1 MTKIP
6 RIRLFNSVVKDKTPN
21 PETSKIGEIY
31 INANAERP
39 FLSTKTSDGEMVKV
53 IAEDEINAKIQAE
66 ATARQEADKA
76 ISDSIKN
83 IDTSNK
89 ADVSALT
96 QEVSDRKQE
105 DARIEGKITDET
117 TARENAVN
125 DLTTSIND
133 LKENGGKVQ
142 DVKVNGVSVVAN
154 KVANIDLTSKADATA
169 LTEVSTAVESKADNS
184 ALTKEIED
192 RKSEITRVEG
202 LIQSGG
208 SSTDELTKDE
218 KAIAAAFQ
226 EIKINYDA
234 QQLTINNLKKKVQEA
249 SKQQGGGN
257 VDDVK
262 VDGVSVVANKIA
274 NIELSNK
281 ADTTALTQV
290 SKAVE
295 TKADTTALTEVSTA
309 LTQEVTDR
317 KSEVTRVEGKISDE
331 AAARQEADNAI
342 KASIASIDLS
352 TKADVSALTQEV
364 TDRKSEITRVEG
376 LIPTI
381 KVDDVKV
388 DGVSVVANKIAN
400 IELTSKYSTVD
411 NYLEVKQETMNL
423 QSGIDQINST
433 ITNDL
438 ARKYEIEDLRNDK
451 ADKTDLDSKADAT
464 ALTQVSTALTQ
475 EISDRKS
482 EITRV
487 EGLIQSGGG
496 SSSGGISEEQLTD
509 DEETIAAAF
518 QEQKINIDALRLS
531 IETLKKRISSLEKAL
546 KANP

>member
-66 ATARQEADKA
+66 ATARQEADNA
-76 ISDSIKN
+76 IKDSIKN
-83 IDTSNK
+83 IDLSNK

-96 QEVSDRKQE
+96 QEISDRKQE

-184 ALTKEIED
+184 ALSKEIED
-192 RKSEITRVEG
+192 RKQEIARVEG
-202 LIQSGG
+202 KIPSETLSA
-208 SSTDELTKDE
+208 DELTKDE

-262 VDGVSVVANKIA
+262 VDGVSVVANKVA
-274 NIELSNK
+274 NI
-281 ADTTALTQV
+281 D
-290 SKAVE
+290 
-295 TKADTTALTEVSTA
+295 
-309 LTQEVTDR
+309 
-317 KSEVTRVEGKISDE
+317 
-331 AAARQEADNAI
+331 
-342 KASIASIDLS
+342 
-352 TKADVSALTQEV
+352 
-364 TDRKSEITRVEG
+364 
-376 LIPTI
+376 
-381 KVDDVKV
+381 
-388 DGVSVVANKIAN
+388 
-400 IELTSKYSTVD
+400 LTSKYSTVD
-411 NYLEVKQETMNL
+411 QYLEVKQENMNL
-423 QSGIDQINST
+423 RSDVDQINST

-438 ARKYEIEDLRNDK
+438 ARKDEITELRDKK

-509 DEETIAAAF
+509 DEQTIAAAF

-546 KANP
+546 KAKP

>member
-6 RIRLFNSVVKDKTPN
+6 RIRLFNSVVKDKMPN

-39 FLSTKTSDGEMVKV
+39 FLSTKTSDGGMVKV
-53 IAEDEINAKIQAE
+53 IAEDEINTKIQAE
-66 ATARQEADKA
+66 ATARQDADNA
-76 ISDSIKN
+76 IKDSIKN
-83 IDTSNK
+83 IDLSNK
-89 ADVSALT
+89 ADTTALT
-96 QEVSDRKQE
+96 QEISDRKQE

-184 ALTKEIED
+184 ALSKEIED
-192 RKSEITRVEG
+192 RKQEIARVEG
-202 LIQSGG
+202 LIPTDTLSA
-208 SSTDELTKDE
+208 DELTKDE

-249 SKQQGGGN
+249 SKNQGGGK

-262 VDGVSVVANKIA
+262 VDGVSVVASKVA
-274 NIELSNK
+274 NIDLSNK
-281 ADTTALTQV
+281 ADATALTQV
-290 SKAVE
+290 SAAIE
-295 TKADTTALTEVSTA
+295 SKADTTALTEVSTA
-309 LTQEVTDR
+309 LTKEVTDR
-317 KSEVTRVEGKISDE
+317 KSEV
-331 AAARQEADNAI
+331 
-342 KASIASIDLS
+342 
-352 TKADVSALTQEV
+352 
-364 TDRKSEITRVEG
+364 TRVEG

-388 DGVSVVANKIAN
+388 DGVSVVASKVAN
-400 IELTSKYSTVD
+400 I
-411 NYLEVKQETMNL
+411 
-423 QSGIDQINST
+423 
-433 ITNDL
+433 DL
-438 ARKYEIEDLRNDK
+438 SN
-451 ADKTDLDSKADAT
+451 KADAT
-464 ALTQVSTALTQ
+464 ALTQVSAAIESKADTTALTQ
-475 EISDRKS
+475 VSEAIESKADSSALTQVSTALTKEISDRKS

-487 EGLIQSGGG
+487 EGLIQGGGG

-509 DEETIAAAF
+509 DEQTIAAAF

-546 KANP
+546 KAKP

>member
-66 ATARQEADKA
+66 ATARQEADNA
-76 ISDSIKN
+76 IKDSIKN
-83 IDTSNK
+83 IDLSNK

-105 DARIEGKITDET
+105 DARIEGKISDET

-192 RKSEITRVEG
+192 RKQEIARVEG
-202 LIQSGG
+202 KIPTDTLSA
-208 SSTDELTKDE
+208 DELTKDE

-257 VDDVK
+257 IDDVK
-262 VDGVSVVANKIA
+262 VDGVSVVANKVA
-274 NIELSNK
+274 NIDLS
-281 ADTTALTQV
+281 
-290 SKAVE
+290 

-342 KASIASIDLS
+342 KASIASVDLS

-381 KVDDVKV
+381 KVDDVQV
-388 DGVSVVANKIAN
+388 DGVSVVTDKVAN

-411 NYLEVKQETMNL
+411 QYLEVKQENMNL
-423 QSGIDQINST
+423 QSDISQINDT

-487 EGLIQSGGG
+487 EGLIQGGGG

-509 DEETIAAAF
+509 DEQTIAAAF

>member
-6 RIRLFNSVVKDKTPN
+6 RIRLFNSVVKDKMPN

-39 FLSTKTSDGEMVKV
+39 FLSTKTSNGGMVKV
-53 IAEDEINAKIQAE
+53 IAEDEINTKIQAE
-66 ATARQEADKA
+66 ATARQEADNA
-76 ISDSIKN
+76 IKDSIKN
-83 IDTSNK
+83 IDLSNK
-89 ADVSALT
+89 ADTTALT
-96 QEVSDRKQE
+96 QEISDRKQE

-154 KVANIDLTSKADATA
+154 KIANIDLTSKADATA
-169 LTEVSTAVESKADNS
+169 LTEVSTAVESKADNA
-184 ALTKEIED
+184 ALSKEIED
-192 RKSEITRVEG
+192 RKSEIARVEG
-202 LIQSGG
+202 KIPTDTLSA
-208 SSTDELTKDE
+208 DELTKDE

-249 SKQQGGGN
+249 SKNQGGGK

-262 VDGVSVVANKIA
+262 VNGVSVVTNKIA
-274 NIELSNK
+274 NIDLSTK
-281 ADTTALTQV
+281 ADSSALTQV
-290 SKAVE
+290 SAAIE
-295 TKADTTALTEVSTA
+295 SKADTTALTEVS
-309 LTQEVTDR
+309 
-317 KSEVTRVEGKISDE
+317 KSVE
-331 AAARQEADNAI
+331 A
-342 KASIASIDLS
+342 
-352 TKADVSALTQEV
+352 KADS
-364 TDRKSEITRVEG
+364 S
-376 LIPTI
+376 
-381 KVDDVKV
+381 
-388 DGVSVVANKIAN
+388 
-400 IELTSKYSTVD
+400 
-411 NYLEVKQETMNL
+411 
-423 QSGIDQINST
+423 
-433 ITNDL
+433 
-438 ARKYEIEDLRNDK
+438 
-451 ADKTDLDSKADAT
+451 
-464 ALTQVSTALTQ
+464 ALTQVSTALTK

-487 EGLIQSGGG
+487 EGLIQGGGG

-509 DEETIAAAF
+509 DEQTIAAAF

-546 KANP
+546 KAKA

>member
-6 RIRLFNSVVKDKTPN
+6 RIRLFNSVVKDKMPN

-39 FLSTKTSDGEMVKV
+39 FLSTKTSDGGMVKV
-53 IAEDEINAKIQAE
+53 IAEDEINTKIQAE
-66 ATARQEADKA
+66 ATARQDADNA
-76 ISDSIKN
+76 IKDSIKN
-83 IDTSNK
+83 IDLSNK
-89 ADVSALT
+89 ADTTALT
-96 QEVSDRKQE
+96 QEISDRKQE

-184 ALTKEIED
+184 ALSKEIED
-192 RKSEITRVEG
+192 RKQEIARVEG
-202 LIQSGG
+202 LIPTDTLSA
-208 SSTDELTKDE
+208 DELTKDE

-249 SKQQGGGN
+249 SKNQGGGN
-257 VDDVK
+257 IDDVK
-262 VDGVSVVANKIA
+262 VDGVSVVANKVA
-274 NIELSNK
+274 NIDLSNK
-281 ADTTALTQV
+281 ADATALTQV
-290 SKAVE
+290 SAAIE
-295 TKADTTALTEVSTA
+295 AKADTTALTEVSTA
-309 LTQEVTDR
+309 LTKEVTDR
-317 KSEVTRVEGKISDE
+317 KSEV
-331 AAARQEADNAI
+331 
-342 KASIASIDLS
+342 
-352 TKADVSALTQEV
+352 
-364 TDRKSEITRVEG
+364 TRVEG

-388 DGVSVVANKIAN
+388 DGVSVVASKVAN
-400 IELTSKYSTVD
+400 I
-411 NYLEVKQETMNL
+411 
-423 QSGIDQINST
+423 
-433 ITNDL
+433 DL
-438 ARKYEIEDLRNDK
+438 SN
-451 ADKTDLDSKADAT
+451 KADAT
-464 ALTQVSTALTQ
+464 ALTQVSAAIESKADSSALTQVSTALTK

-487 EGLIQSGGG
+487 EGLIQGGGG

-509 DEETIAAAF
+509 DEQTIAAAF

-546 KANP
+546 KAKP

>member
-6 RIRLFNSVVKDKTPN
+6 RIRLFNSVVKDKMPN

-39 FLSTKTSDGEMVKV
+39 FLSTKTSDGGMVKV
-53 IAEDEINAKIQAE
+53 IAEDEINTKIQAE
-66 ATARQEADKA
+66 ATARQDADNA
-76 ISDSIKN
+76 IKDSIKN
-83 IDTSNK
+83 IDLSNK
-89 ADVSALT
+89 ADTTALT
-96 QEVSDRKQE
+96 QEISDRKQE

-117 TARENAVN
+117 TARENAIN

-184 ALTKEIED
+184 ALSKEIED
-192 RKSEITRVEG
+192 RKQEIARVEG
-202 LIQSGG
+202 LIPTDTLSA
-208 SSTDELTKDE
+208 DELTKDE

-249 SKQQGGGN
+249 SKNQGGGN
-257 VDDVK
+257 IDDVK
-262 VDGVSVVANKIA
+262 VDGVSVVANKVA
-274 NIELSNK
+274 NIDLSNK
-281 ADTTALTQV
+281 ADATALTQV
-290 SKAVE
+290 SAAIE
-295 TKADTTALTEVSTA
+295 AKADTTALTEVSTA
-309 LTQEVTDR
+309 LTKEVTDR
-317 KSEVTRVEGKISDE
+317 KSEV
-331 AAARQEADNAI
+331 
-342 KASIASIDLS
+342 
-352 TKADVSALTQEV
+352 
-364 TDRKSEITRVEG
+364 TRVEG

-388 DGVSVVANKIAN
+388 DGVSVVASKVAN
-400 IELTSKYSTVD
+400 I
-411 NYLEVKQETMNL
+411 
-423 QSGIDQINST
+423 
-433 ITNDL
+433 DL
-438 ARKYEIEDLRNDK
+438 SN
-451 ADKTDLDSKADAT
+451 KADAT
-464 ALTQVSTALTQ
+464 ALTQVSAAIESKADTTALTQ
-475 EISDRKS
+475 VSEAIESKADSSALTQVSTALTKEISDRKS

-487 EGLIQSGGG
+487 EGLIQGGGG

-509 DEETIAAAF
+509 DEQTIAAAF

-546 KANP
+546 KAKP

>member
-6 RIRLFNSVVKDKTPN
+6 RIRLFNSVVKDKMPN

-39 FLSTKTSDGEMVKV
+39 FLSTKTSDGVMVKV
-53 IAEDEINAKIQAE
+53 IAEDEINTKIQAE
-66 ATARQEADKA
+66 ATARQEADNA
-76 ISDSIKN
+76 IKDSIKN
-83 IDTSNK
+83 IDLSNK

-96 QEVSDRKQE
+96 KEISDRKQE
-105 DARIEGKITDET
+105 DARIDGKITDET

-184 ALTKEIED
+184 ALSKEIED
-192 RKSEITRVEG
+192 RKSEIARVEG
-202 LIQSGG
+202 KIPSETLSA
-208 SSTDELTKDE
+208 DELTKDE

-249 SKQQGGGN
+249 SKNQGGGN
-257 VDDVK
+257 IDDVK
-262 VDGVSVVANKIA
+262 VDGVSVVTNKVA
-274 NIELSNK
+274 NIYLSNKADATALTQVSAAIESKADTTALTEVSAAIESK

-290 SKAVE
+290 S
-295 TKADTTALTEVSTA
+295 TALTK
-309 LTQEVTDR
+309 EVTDR
-317 KSEVTRVEGKISDE
+317 KSEITRVDGKISDE

-352 TKADVSALTQEV
+352 TKADVSALTKEV
-364 TDRKSEITRVEG
+364 SDRKSEITRVEG

-388 DGVSVVANKIAN
+388 DGVSVVASKVAN
-400 IELTSKYSTVD
+400 I
-411 NYLEVKQETMNL
+411 
-423 QSGIDQINST
+423 
-433 ITNDL
+433 DL
-438 ARKYEIEDLRNDK
+438 SN
-451 ADKTDLDSKADAT
+451 KADAT
-464 ALTQVSTALTQ
+464 ALTQVSAAIESKADTTALTEVSNAVEAKADSSALTQ
-475 EISDRKS
+475 VSTALTKEISDRKS

-487 EGLIQSGGG
+487 EGLIQGGGG
-496 SSSGGISEEQLTD
+496 SSSGGISTEELTD
-509 DEETIAAAF
+509 DEQTIAAAF

-546 KANP
+546 KAKP

>member
-6 RIRLFNSVVKDKTPN
+6 RIRLFNSVVKDKMPN

-39 FLSTKTSDGEMVKV
+39 FLSTKTSDGVMVKV
-53 IAEDEINAKIQAE
+53 IAEDEINTKIQAE
-66 ATARQEADKA
+66 ATARQEADNA
-76 ISDSIKN
+76 IKDSIKN
-83 IDTSNK
+83 IDLSNK

-96 QEVSDRKQE
+96 QEISDRKQE
-105 DARIEGKITDET
+105 DARIDGKITDET

-184 ALTKEIED
+184 ALSKEIED
-192 RKSEITRVEG
+192 RKSEIARVEG
-202 LIQSGG
+202 KIPSETLSA
-208 SSTDELTKDE
+208 DELTKDE

-249 SKQQGGGN
+249 SKNQGGGN
-257 VDDVK
+257 IDDVK
-262 VDGVSVVANKIA
+262 VDGVSVVTNKVA
-274 NIELSNK
+274 NIYLSNKADATALTQVSAAIESKADTTALTEVSAAIESK

-290 SKAVE
+290 S
-295 TKADTTALTEVSTA
+295 TALTK
-309 LTQEVTDR
+309 EVTDR
-317 KSEVTRVEGKISDE
+317 KSEITRVDGKISDE

-352 TKADVSALTQEV
+352 TKADVSALTKEV
-364 TDRKSEITRVEG
+364 SDRKSEITRVEG

-388 DGVSVVANKIAN
+388 DGVSVVASKVAN
-400 IELTSKYSTVD
+400 I
-411 NYLEVKQETMNL
+411 
-423 QSGIDQINST
+423 
-433 ITNDL
+433 DL
-438 ARKYEIEDLRNDK
+438 SN
-451 ADKTDLDSKADAT
+451 KADAT
-464 ALTQVSTALTQ
+464 ALTQVSAAIESKADTTALTEVSNAVEAKADSSALTQ
-475 EISDRKS
+475 VSTALTKEISDRKS

-487 EGLIQSGGG
+487 EGLIQGGGG
-496 SSSGGISEEQLTD
+496 SSSGGISTEELTD
-509 DEETIAAAF
+509 DEQTIAAAF

-546 KANP
+546 KAKP

>member
-6 RIRLFNSVVKDKTPN
+6 RIRLFNSVVKDKMPN

-39 FLSTKTSDGEMVKV
+39 FLSTKTSDGGMVKV
-53 IAEDEINAKIQAE
+53 IAEDEINTKIQAE
-66 ATARQEADKA
+66 ATARQDADNA
-76 ISDSIKN
+76 IKDSIKN
-83 IDTSNK
+83 IDLSNK
-89 ADVSALT
+89 ADTTALT
-96 QEVSDRKQE
+96 QEISDRKQE

-184 ALTKEIED
+184 ALSKEIED
-192 RKSEITRVEG
+192 RKQEIARVEG
-202 LIQSGG
+202 LIPTDTLSA
-208 SSTDELTKDE
+208 DELTKDE

-249 SKQQGGGN
+249 SKNQGGGN
-257 VDDVK
+257 IDDVK
-262 VDGVSVVANKIA
+262 VDGVSVVANKVA
-274 NIELSNK
+274 NIDLSNK
-281 ADTTALTQV
+281 ADATALTQV
-290 SKAVE
+290 SAAIE
-295 TKADTTALTEVSTA
+295 AKADTTALTEVSTA
-309 LTQEVTDR
+309 LTKEVTDR
-317 KSEVTRVEGKISDE
+317 KSEV
-331 AAARQEADNAI
+331 
-342 KASIASIDLS
+342 
-352 TKADVSALTQEV
+352 
-364 TDRKSEITRVEG
+364 TRVEG

-388 DGVSVVANKIAN
+388 DGVSVVASKVAN
-400 IELTSKYSTVD
+400 I
-411 NYLEVKQETMNL
+411 
-423 QSGIDQINST
+423 
-433 ITNDL
+433 DL
-438 ARKYEIEDLRNDK
+438 SN
-451 ADKTDLDSKADAT
+451 KADAT
-464 ALTQVSTALTQ
+464 ALTQVSAAIESKADTTALTQ
-475 EISDRKS
+475 VSEAIESKADSSALTQVSTALTKEISDRKS

-487 EGLIQSGGG
+487 EGLIQGGGG

-509 DEETIAAAF
+509 DEQTIAAAF

-546 KANP
+546 KAKP

>member
-6 RIRLFNSVVKDKTPN
+6 RLRLFNSVVKDKMPN

-66 ATARQEADKA
+66 ATARQEADNA
-76 ISDSIKN
+76 IKDSIKN

-117 TARENAVN
+117 TARENAIN

-154 KVANIDLTSKADATA
+154 KVANIDLSSKADATA

-184 ALTKEIED
+184 ALSKEIED
-192 RKSEITRVEG
+192 RKQEIARVEG
-202 LIQSGG
+202 KIPSETLSA
-208 SSTDELTKDE
+208 DELTNDE

-281 ADTTALTQV
+281 ADATALTQVSAAIESKADTTAVTQV

-317 KSEVTRVEGKISDE
+317 KSEITRVEGKISDE

-388 DGVSVVANKIAN
+388 DGVSVVANKVAN
-400 IELTSKYSTVD
+400 I
-411 NYLEVKQETMNL
+411 
-423 QSGIDQINST
+423 
-433 ITNDL
+433 DL
-438 ARKYEIEDLRNDK
+438 SNK
-451 ADKTDLDSKADAT
+451 ADATALTQVSAAIEAKADATALTEVSKAVESKADTT

-509 DEETIAAAF
+509 DEQTIAAAF

>member
-39 FLSTKTSDGEMVKV
+39 FLSTKTSDGGMVKV

-66 ATARQEADKA
+66 ATARQEADNA
-76 ISDSIKN
+76 IKDSIKN
-83 IDTSNK
+83 IDLSNK

-96 QEVSDRKQE
+96 QEISDRKQE

-184 ALTKEIED
+184 ALSKEIED
-192 RKSEITRVEG
+192 RKQEIARVEG
-202 LIQSGG
+202 KIPSETLSA
-208 SSTDELTKDE
+208 DELTKDE

-262 VDGVSVVANKIA
+262 VDGVSVVANKVA
-274 NIELSNK
+274 NIDLSNK
-281 ADTTALTQV
+281 ADATALTQVSAAIEAKADTTAVTQV

-295 TKADTTALTEVSTA
+295 SKADT
-309 LTQEVTDR
+309 
-317 KSEVTRVEGKISDE
+317 
-331 AAARQEADNAI
+331 
-342 KASIASIDLS
+342 
-352 TKADVSALTQEV
+352 
-364 TDRKSEITRVEG
+364 
-376 LIPTI
+376 
-381 KVDDVKV
+381 
-388 DGVSVVANKIAN
+388 
-400 IELTSKYSTVD
+400 
-411 NYLEVKQETMNL
+411 
-423 QSGIDQINST
+423 
-433 ITNDL
+433 
-438 ARKYEIEDLRNDK
+438 
-451 ADKTDLDSKADAT
+451 T

-487 EGLIQSGGG
+487 EGLIQGGGG

-509 DEETIAAAF
+509 DEQTIAAAF

-546 KANP
+546 KAKP

>member
-6 RIRLFNSVVKDKTPN
+6 RIRLFNSVVKDKMPN

-31 INANAERP
+31 INANADRP
-39 FLSTKTSDGEMVKV
+39 FLSTKTSDGGMVKV
-53 IAEDEINAKIQAE
+53 IAEDEINTKIQAE
-66 ATARQEADKA
+66 ATARQEADNA
-76 ISDSIKN
+76 IKDSIKN
-83 IDTSNK
+83 IDLSNK
-89 ADVSALT
+89 ADTTALT
-96 QEVSDRKQE
+96 QEISDRKQE

-142 DVKVNGVSVVAN
+142 DVKVDGVSVVAN
-154 KVANIDLTSKADATA
+154 KIANIDLTSKADATA
-169 LTEVSTAVESKADNS
+169 LTEVSTAVESKADNT
-184 ALTKEIED
+184 ALSKEIED
-192 RKSEITRVEG
+192 RKSEIARVEG
-202 LIQSGG
+202 KIPTDTLSA
-208 SSTDELTKDE
+208 DELTKDE

-234 QQLTINNLKKKVQEA
+234 QQLTINNLKKKVQE
-249 SKQQGGGN
+249 SIKNQGGGK

-262 VDGVSVVANKIA
+262 VNGVSVVANKIA
-274 NIELSNK
+274 NIDLSTK

-290 SKAVE
+290 SEAIE
-295 TKADTTALTEVSTA
+295 SKADTTALTEVSTA
-309 LTQEVTDR
+309 LTKEVTDR

-352 TKADVSALTQEV
+352 TKADVSALTKEV

-388 DGVSVVANKIAN
+388 DGVSVVINKVAN
-400 IELTSKYSTVD
+400 I
-411 NYLEVKQETMNL
+411 
-423 QSGIDQINST
+423 
-433 ITNDL
+433 DL
-438 ARKYEIEDLRNDK
+438 SN
-451 ADKTDLDSKADAT
+451 KADAT
-464 ALTQVSTALTQ
+464 ALTQVSAAIESKADTTALTEVSNSVEAKADSSALTQ
-475 EISDRKS
+475 VSTALTKEISDRKS

-487 EGLIQSGGG
+487 EGLIQGGGG
-496 SSSGGISEEQLTD
+496 SSSGGVSTEELTD
-509 DEETIAAAF
+509 DEQTIAAAF

-546 KANP
+546 KAKA

>member
-6 RIRLFNSVVKDKTPN
+6 RIRLFNSVVKDKMPN

-53 IAEDEINAKIQAE
+53 IAEDEINTKIQAE

-83 IDTSNK
+83 IDISNK
-89 ADVSALT
+89 ADTTALT
-96 QEVSDRKQE
+96 KEISDRKQE

-169 LTEVSTAVESKADNS
+169 LTQVSAAIEAKADATALTEVSTAVESKADNA
-184 ALTKEIED
+184 ALSKEIED
-192 RKSEITRVEG
+192 RKSEIARVEG
-202 LIQSGG
+202 KIPTDTLSA
-208 SSTDELTKDE
+208 DELTKDE

-249 SKQQGGGN
+249 SKNQGGGK

-274 NIELSNK
+274 NIDLSTK
-281 ADTTALTQV
+281 ADATALTQV
-290 SKAVE
+290 SEAIE
-295 TKADTTALTEVSTA
+295 TKADTTAVTQVSTA

-317 KSEVTRVEGKISDE
+317 KSEITRVDGKISDE

-352 TKADVSALTQEV
+352 TKADVSALTKEI

-388 DGVSVVANKIAN
+388 DGVSVVANKVAN
-400 IELTSKYSTVD
+400 I
-411 NYLEVKQETMNL
+411 
-423 QSGIDQINST
+423 
-433 ITNDL
+433 DL
-438 ARKYEIEDLRNDK
+438 SN
-451 ADKTDLDSKADAT
+451 KADAT
-464 ALTQVSTALTQ
+464 ALTQVSAAIEAKADTTALTEVSKAVEAKADSSALTQVSTALTQ

-487 EGLIQSGGG
+487 EGLIQGGGG
-496 SSSGGISEEQLTD
+496 SSSGGVSEEQLTD
-509 DEETIAAAF
+509 DEQTIAAAF

-546 KANP
+546 KAKA

>member
-6 RIRLFNSVVKDKTPN
+6 RIRLFNSVVKDKMPN

-39 FLSTKTSDGEMVKV
+39 FLSTKTSDGGMVKV
-53 IAEDEINAKIQAE
+53 IAEDEINTKIQAE
-66 ATARQEADKA
+66 ATARQDADNA
-76 ISDSIKN
+76 IKDSIKN
-83 IDTSNK
+83 IDLSNK
-89 ADVSALT
+89 ADTTALT
-96 QEVSDRKQE
+96 QEISDRKQE

-117 TARENAVN
+117 TARENAIN

-184 ALTKEIED
+184 ALSKEIED
-192 RKSEITRVEG
+192 RKQEIARVEG
-202 LIQSGG
+202 LIPTDTLSA
-208 SSTDELTKDE
+208 DELTNDE

-249 SKQQGGGN
+249 SKNQGGGN
-257 VDDVK
+257 IDDVK
-262 VDGVSVVANKIA
+262 VDGVSVVANKVA
-274 NIELSNK
+274 NIDLSNKADATALTQVSAAIESK
-281 ADTTALTQV
+281 ADTTALT
-290 SKAVE
+290 K
-295 TKADTTALTEVSTA
+295 
-309 LTQEVTDR
+309 EVTDR
-317 KSEVTRVEGKISDE
+317 KSEV
-331 AAARQEADNAI
+331 
-342 KASIASIDLS
+342 
-352 TKADVSALTQEV
+352 
-364 TDRKSEITRVEG
+364 TRVEG

-388 DGVSVVANKIAN
+388 DGVSVVASKVAN
-400 IELTSKYSTVD
+400 I
-411 NYLEVKQETMNL
+411 
-423 QSGIDQINST
+423 
-433 ITNDL
+433 DL
-438 ARKYEIEDLRNDK
+438 SN
-451 ADKTDLDSKADAT
+451 KADAT
-464 ALTQVSTALTQ
+464 ALTQVSAAIESKADTTALTQ
-475 EISDRKS
+475 VSEAIESKADSSALTQVSTALTKEISDRKS

-487 EGLIQSGGG
+487 EGLIQGGGG

-509 DEETIAAAF
+509 DEQTIAAAF

-546 KANP
+546 KAKP

>member
-21 PETSKIGEIY
+21 PETSKIGETY

-39 FLSTKTSDGEMVKV
+39 FLSTKTSDGGMVKV

-66 ATARQEADKA
+66 ATARQEADNA
-76 ISDSIKN
+76 IKDSIKN
-83 IDTSNK
+83 IDLSNK

-96 QEVSDRKQE
+96 QEISDRKQE

-184 ALTKEIED
+184 ALSKEIED
-192 RKSEITRVEG
+192 RKQEIARVEG
-202 LIQSGG
+202 KIPSETLSA
-208 SSTDELTKDE
+208 DELTKDE

-262 VDGVSVVANKIA
+262 VDGVSVVANKVA
-274 NIELSNK
+274 NIDLSNK
-281 ADTTALTQV
+281 ADATALTQVSAAIEAKADTTAVTQV

-295 TKADTTALTEVSTA
+295 SKADT
-309 LTQEVTDR
+309 
-317 KSEVTRVEGKISDE
+317 
-331 AAARQEADNAI
+331 
-342 KASIASIDLS
+342 
-352 TKADVSALTQEV
+352 
-364 TDRKSEITRVEG
+364 
-376 LIPTI
+376 
-381 KVDDVKV
+381 
-388 DGVSVVANKIAN
+388 
-400 IELTSKYSTVD
+400 
-411 NYLEVKQETMNL
+411 
-423 QSGIDQINST
+423 
-433 ITNDL
+433 
-438 ARKYEIEDLRNDK
+438 
-451 ADKTDLDSKADAT
+451 T

-487 EGLIQSGGG
+487 EGLIQGGGG

-509 DEETIAAAF
+509 DEQTIAAAF

-546 KANP
+546 KAKP

>member
-6 RIRLFNSVVKDKTPN
+6 RIRLFNSVVKDKMPN

-39 FLSTKTSDGEMVKV
+39 FLSTKTSDGGMVKV
-53 IAEDEINAKIQAE
+53 IAEDEINTKIQAE
-66 ATARQEADKA
+66 ATARQDADNA
-76 ISDSIKN
+76 IKDSIKN
-83 IDTSNK
+83 IDLSNK
-89 ADVSALT
+89 ADTTALT
-96 QEVSDRKQE
+96 QEISDRKQE

-117 TARENAVN
+117 TARENAIN

-184 ALTKEIED
+184 ALSKEIED
-192 RKSEITRVEG
+192 RKQEIARVEG
-202 LIQSGG
+202 LIPTDTLSA
-208 SSTDELTKDE
+208 DELTKDE

-249 SKQQGGGN
+249 SKNQGGGN
-257 VDDVK
+257 IDDVK
-262 VDGVSVVANKIA
+262 VDGVSVVANKVA
-274 NIELSNK
+274 NIDLSNK
-281 ADTTALTQV
+281 ADATALTQV
-290 SKAVE
+290 SAAIE
-295 TKADTTALTEVSTA
+295 SKADTTALTEVSTA
-309 LTQEVTDR
+309 LTKEVTDR
-317 KSEVTRVEGKISDE
+317 KSEV
-331 AAARQEADNAI
+331 
-342 KASIASIDLS
+342 
-352 TKADVSALTQEV
+352 
-364 TDRKSEITRVEG
+364 TRVEG

-388 DGVSVVANKIAN
+388 DGVSVVASKVAN
-400 IELTSKYSTVD
+400 I
-411 NYLEVKQETMNL
+411 
-423 QSGIDQINST
+423 
-433 ITNDL
+433 DL
-438 ARKYEIEDLRNDK
+438 SN
-451 ADKTDLDSKADAT
+451 KADAT
-464 ALTQVSTALTQ
+464 ALTQVSAAIESKADTTALTQ
-475 EISDRKS
+475 VSEAIESKADSSALTQVSTALTKEISDRKS

-487 EGLIQSGGG
+487 EGLIQGGGG

-509 DEETIAAAF
+509 DEQTIAAAF

-546 KANP
+546 KAKP

>member
-6 RIRLFNSVVKDKTPN
+6 RIRLFNSVVKDKMPN

-39 FLSTKTSDGEMVKV
+39 FLSTKTSDGGMVKV
-53 IAEDEINAKIQAE
+53 IAEDEINTKIQAE
-66 ATARQEADKA
+66 ATARQEADNA

-83 IDTSNK
+83 IDLSNK

-96 QEVSDRKQE
+96 QEISDRKQE

-142 DVKVNGVSVVAN
+142 DVKVDGVSVVAN
-154 KVANIDLTSKADATA
+154 KVANIDLTNKADATA
-169 LTEVSTAVESKADNS
+169 LTEVSTAVESKADNA
-184 ALTKEIED
+184 ALSKEIED
-192 RKSEITRVEG
+192 RKSEIARVEG
-202 LIQSGG
+202 KIPSETLSA
-208 SSTDELTKDE
+208 DELTKDE

-249 SKQQGGGN
+249 SKNQGGGGK

-262 VDGVSVVANKIA
+262 VDGVSVVTNKVA
-274 NIELSNK
+274 NIDLSTK

-290 SKAVE
+290 SEAIE
-295 TKADTTALTEVSTA
+295 SKADTTALTEVSTA
-309 LTQEVTDR
+309 LT
-317 KSEVTRVEGKISDE
+317 K
-331 AAARQEADNAI
+331 
-342 KASIASIDLS
+342 
-352 TKADVSALTQEV
+352 
-364 TDRKSEITRVEG
+364 
-376 LIPTI
+376 
-381 KVDDVKV
+381 
-388 DGVSVVANKIAN
+388 
-400 IELTSKYSTVD
+400 
-411 NYLEVKQETMNL
+411 
-423 QSGIDQINST
+423 
-433 ITNDL
+433 
-438 ARKYEIEDLRNDK
+438 
-451 ADKTDLDSKADAT
+451 
-464 ALTQVSTALTQ
+464 

-487 EGLIQSGGG
+487 EGLIQGGGG

-509 DEETIAAAF
+509 DEQTIAAAF

-546 KANP
+546 KAKP

>member
-53 IAEDEINAKIQAE
+53 IAEAEINAKIQAE
-66 ATARQEADKA
+66 ATARQEADNA
-76 ISDSIKN
+76 IKDSIKN
-83 IDTSNK
+83 IDLSNK

-96 QEVSDRKQE
+96 QEISDRKQE

-117 TARENAVN
+117 TARENAIN

-154 KVANIDLTSKADATA
+154 K
-169 LTEVSTAVESKADNS
+169 
-184 ALTKEIED
+184 
-192 RKSEITRVEG
+192 
-202 LIQSGG
+202 
-208 SSTDELTKDE
+208 
-218 KAIAAAFQ
+218 
-226 EIKINYDA
+226 
-234 QQLTINNLKKKVQEA
+234 
-249 SKQQGGGN
+249 
-257 VDDVK
+257 
-262 VDGVSVVANKIA
+262 IA
-274 NIELSNK
+274 NIELSAK
-281 ADTTALTQV
+281 ADATALTQV

-352 TKADVSALTQEV
+352 TKSDVSALTQEV

-388 DGVSVVANKIAN
+388 DGVSVVANKVAN
-400 IELTSKYSTVD
+400 I
-411 NYLEVKQETMNL
+411 
-423 QSGIDQINST
+423 
-433 ITNDL
+433 DL
-438 ARKYEIEDLRNDK
+438 SN
-451 ADKTDLDSKADAT
+451 KADAT
-464 ALTQVSTALTQ
+464 ALTQVSAAIEAKADATALTEVSKAVETKADTTAVTQVSTALTQ

-487 EGLIQSGGG
+487 EGLIQGGGG

-509 DEETIAAAF
+509 DEQTIAAAF

-546 KANP
+546 KAKA

>member
-6 RIRLFNSVVKDKTPN
+6 RIRLFNSVVKDKMPN

-31 INANAERP
+31 INANADRP
-39 FLSTKTSDGEMVKV
+39 FLSTKTSDGGMVKV
-53 IAEDEINAKIQAE
+53 IAEDEINTKIQAE
-66 ATARQEADKA
+66 ATARQEADNA
-76 ISDSIKN
+76 IKDSIKN
-83 IDTSNK
+83 IDLSNK
-89 ADVSALT
+89 ADTTALT
-96 QEVSDRKQE
+96 QEISDRKQE

-169 LTEVSTAVESKADNS
+169 LTEVSTAVESKADNT
-184 ALTKEIED
+184 ALSKEIED
-192 RKSEITRVEG
+192 RKQEIARVEG
-202 LIQSGG
+202 KIPTDTLSA
-208 SSTDELTKDE
+208 DELTKDE

-249 SKQQGGGN
+249 SKNQGGGK

-262 VDGVSVVANKIA
+262 VNGVSVVANKIA
-274 NIELSNK
+274 NIDLSTK
-281 ADTTALTQV
+281 ADTTALTQI
-290 SKAVE
+290 SAAVE
-295 TKADTTALTEVSTA
+295 TKADTTALTQVSEAIESKADITALTQVSTA
-309 LTQEVTDR
+309 LTKEISDR
-317 KSEVTRVEGKISDE
+317 KSDITRVEGKISDE

-352 TKADVSALTQEV
+352 TKADVSALTKEV
-364 TDRKSEITRVEG
+364 SDRKSEITRVEG

-388 DGVSVVANKIAN
+388 DGVSVVASKVAN
-400 IELTSKYSTVD
+400 I
-411 NYLEVKQETMNL
+411 
-423 QSGIDQINST
+423 
-433 ITNDL
+433 DL
-438 ARKYEIEDLRNDK
+438 SN
-451 ADKTDLDSKADAT
+451 KADAT
-464 ALTQVSTALTQ
+464 ALTQVSAAIESKADTTALTEVSNAVEAKADSSALTQVSTALTQ

-487 EGLIQSGGG
+487 EGLIQGGGG
-496 SSSGGISEEQLTD
+496 SSSGGVSTDELTD
-509 DEETIAAAF
+509 DEQTIAAAF

-531 IETLKKRISSLEKAL
+531 IDTLKKRISSLEKAL
-546 KANP
+546 KAKP

>member
-6 RIRLFNSVVKDKTPN
+6 RIRLFNSVVKDKMPN

-39 FLSTKTSDGEMVKV
+39 FLSTKTSDGGMVKV
-53 IAEDEINAKIQAE
+53 IAEDEINTKIQAE
-66 ATARQEADKA
+66 ATARQDADNA
-76 ISDSIKN
+76 IKDSIKN
-83 IDTSNK
+83 IDLSNK
-89 ADVSALT
+89 ADTTALT
-96 QEVSDRKQE
+96 QEISDRKQE

-184 ALTKEIED
+184 ALSKEIED
-192 RKSEITRVEG
+192 RKQEIARVEG
-202 LIQSGG
+202 LIPTDTLSA
-208 SSTDELTKDE
+208 DELTNDE

-249 SKQQGGGN
+249 SKNQGGGN
-257 VDDVK
+257 IDDVK
-262 VDGVSVVANKIA
+262 VDGVSVVANKVA
-274 NIELSNK
+274 NIDLSNK
-281 ADTTALTQV
+281 ADATALTQV
-290 SKAVE
+290 SAAIE
-295 TKADTTALTEVSTA
+295 AKADTTALTEVSTA
-309 LTQEVTDR
+309 LTKEVTDR
-317 KSEVTRVEGKISDE
+317 KSEV
-331 AAARQEADNAI
+331 
-342 KASIASIDLS
+342 
-352 TKADVSALTQEV
+352 
-364 TDRKSEITRVEG
+364 TRVEG

-388 DGVSVVANKIAN
+388 DGVSVVASKVAN
-400 IELTSKYSTVD
+400 I
-411 NYLEVKQETMNL
+411 
-423 QSGIDQINST
+423 
-433 ITNDL
+433 DL
-438 ARKYEIEDLRNDK
+438 SN
-451 ADKTDLDSKADAT
+451 KADAT
-464 ALTQVSTALTQ
+464 ALTQVSAAIESKADTTALTQ
-475 EISDRKS
+475 VSEAIESKADSSALTQVSTALTKEISDRKS

-487 EGLIQSGGG
+487 EGLIQGGGG

-509 DEETIAAAF
+509 DEQTIAAAF

-546 KANP
+546 KAKP

>member
-6 RIRLFNSVVKDKTPN
+6 RIRLFNSVVKDKMPN

-39 FLSTKTSDGEMVKV
+39 FLSTKTSDGKMVKV
-53 IAEDEINAKIQAE
+53 IAEDELNTKIQAE

-83 IDTSNK
+83 IDLSNK
-89 ADVSALT
+89 ADTTALT
-96 QEVSDRKQE
+96 QEISDRKQE

-169 LTEVSTAVESKADNS
+169 LTEVSTAVESKADNA
-184 ALTKEIED
+184 ALSKEIED
-192 RKSEITRVEG
+192 RKSEIARVEG
-202 LIQSGG
+202 KIPTDTLSA
-208 SSTDELTKDE
+208 DELTKDE

-249 SKQQGGGN
+249 SKNQGGGN

-262 VDGVSVVANKIA
+262 VDGVSVVANKVA
-274 NIELSNK
+274 NIDLSNK
-281 ADTTALTQV
+281 ADATALTQV
-290 SKAVE
+290 SA
-295 TKADTTALTEVSTA
+295 A
-309 LTQEVTDR
+309 
-317 KSEVTRVEGKISDE
+317 IE
-331 AAARQEADNAI
+331 A
-342 KASIASIDLS
+342 
-352 TKADVSALTQEV
+352 
-364 TDRKSEITRVEG
+364 
-376 LIPTI
+376 
-381 KVDDVKV
+381 
-388 DGVSVVANKIAN
+388 
-400 IELTSKYSTVD
+400 
-411 NYLEVKQETMNL
+411 
-423 QSGIDQINST
+423 
-433 ITNDL
+433 
-438 ARKYEIEDLRNDK
+438 
-451 ADKTDLDSKADAT
+451 KADAT
-464 ALTQVSTALTQ
+464 AFTEVSKSVEAKADSSALTQVSTALTQ

-487 EGLIQSGGG
+487 EGLIQGGGG
-496 SSSGGISEEQLTD
+496 SSSGGISTDELTD
-509 DEETIAAAF
+509 DEQTIAAAF

-546 KANP
+546 KAKA

>member
-6 RIRLFNSVVKDKTPN
+6 RLRLFNSVVKDKMPN

-31 INANAERP
+31 VNANAERP

-53 IAEDEINAKIQAE
+53 IAEAEINAKIQAE
-66 ATARQEADKA
+66 ATARQEADNA
-76 ISDSIKN
+76 IKDSIKN
-83 IDTSNK
+83 LDMSNK

-96 QEVSDRKQE
+96 QEITDRKQE
-105 DARIEGKITDET
+105 DARIEGKITDEAA
-117 TARENAVN
+117 ARENAIN

-142 DVKVNGVSVVAN
+142 DVTVDGVSVVAN
-154 KVANIDLTSKADATA
+154 KVANIDLSNKADVTA
-169 LTEVSTAVESKADNS
+169 LTEVSAAVESKADNA
-184 ALTKEIED
+184 ALSKEIED
-192 RKSEITRVEG
+192 RKSEITRIEG
-202 LIQSGG
+202 LIPSDTL
-208 SSTDELTKDE
+208 SADELTKDE

-249 SKQQGGGN
+249 SKQQGGGGK

-262 VDGVSVVANKIA
+262 VDGVSVVANKVASID
-274 NIELSNK
+274 LSSK
-281 ADTTALTQV
+281 ADTTALTQ
-290 SKAVE
+290 
-295 TKADTTALTEVSTA
+295 VSTA

-364 TDRKSEITRVEG
+364 SDRKSEITRVEG

-381 KVDDVKV
+381 KVDDVQV
-388 DGVSVVANKIAN
+388 DGVSVVTNKVAN
-400 IELTSKYSTVD
+400 I
-411 NYLEVKQETMNL
+411 
-423 QSGIDQINST
+423 
-433 ITNDL
+433 DL
-438 ARKYEIEDLRNDK
+438 SN
-451 ADKTDLDSKADAT
+451 KADAT
-464 ALTQVSTALTQ
+464 SLTQVSAAIETKADTTALTEVSTALTQ
-475 EISDRKS
+475 EVTDRKS

-487 EGLIQSGGG
+487 EGLIQGGGG
-496 SSSGGISEEQLTD
+496 SSSGGVSTEELTD
-509 DEETIAAAF
+509 DEQTIAAAF

-546 KANP
+546 KAKA

>member
-1 MTKIP
+1 M
-6 RIRLFNSVVKDKTPN
+6 
-21 PETSKIGEIY
+21 
-31 INANAERP
+31 
-39 FLSTKTSDGEMVKV
+39 
-53 IAEDEINAKIQAE
+53 
-66 ATARQEADKA
+66 
-76 ISDSIKN
+76 
-83 IDTSNK
+83 
-89 ADVSALT
+89 
-96 QEVSDRKQE
+96 
-105 DARIEGKITDET
+105 
-117 TARENAVN
+117 
-125 DLTTSIND
+125 
-133 LKENGGKVQ
+133 
-142 DVKVNGVSVVAN
+142 
-154 KVANIDLTSKADATA
+154 
-169 LTEVSTAVESKADNS
+169 
-184 ALTKEIED
+184 
-192 RKSEITRVEG
+192 KSEI
-202 LIQSGG
+202 
-208 SSTDELTKDE
+208 
-218 KAIAAAFQ
+218 
-226 EIKINYDA
+226 
-234 QQLTINNLKKKVQEA
+234 
-249 SKQQGGGN
+249 
-257 VDDVK
+257 
-262 VDGVSVVANKIA
+262 
-274 NIELSNK
+274 
-281 ADTTALTQV
+281 
-290 SKAVE
+290 
-295 TKADTTALTEVSTA
+295 
-309 LTQEVTDR
+309 
-317 KSEVTRVEGKISDE
+317 TRVEGKISDE

-352 TKADVSALTQEV
+352 SKADVSALTQEV
-364 TDRKSEITRVEG
+364 SDRKSEITRVEG

-381 KVDDVKV
+381 KVDDVQV

-509 DEETIAAAF
+509 DEQTIAAAF

-531 IETLKKRISSLEKAL
+531 IENLKNRISSLEKAL

>member
-66 ATARQEADKA
+66 ATARQEADNA
-76 ISDSIKN
+76 IKDSIKN
-83 IDTSNK
+83 IDLSNK
-89 ADVSALT
+89 ADTTALT
-96 QEVSDRKQE
+96 QEISDRKQE

-117 TARENAVN
+117 TAREKAIN

-184 ALTKEIED
+184 ALSKEIED
-192 RKSEITRVEG
+192 RKSEIARVEG
-202 LIQSGG
+202 KIPSETLSA
-208 SSTDELTKDE
+208 DELTKDE

-281 ADTTALTQV
+281 ADATALTQVSAAIESKADTTAVTQV

-317 KSEVTRVEGKISDE
+317 KSEITRVEGKISDE

-388 DGVSVVANKIAN
+388 DGVSVVANKVAN
-400 IELTSKYSTVD
+400 I
-411 NYLEVKQETMNL
+411 
-423 QSGIDQINST
+423 
-433 ITNDL
+433 DL
-438 ARKYEIEDLRNDK
+438 SNK
-451 ADKTDLDSKADAT
+451 ADATALTQVSAAIEAKADATALTEVSKAVESKADTT

-509 DEETIAAAF
+509 DEQTIAAAF

>member
-6 RIRLFNSVVKDKTPN
+6 RIRLFNSVVKDKMPN

-39 FLSTKTSDGEMVKV
+39 FLSTKTSDGGMVKL
-53 IAEDEINAKIQAE
+53 IAEDEINTKIQAE
-66 ATARQEADKA
+66 ATSRQEADKA
-76 ISDSIKN
+76 IKDSIKN
-83 IDTSNK
+83 IDLSNK
-89 ADVSALT
+89 ADTTALT
-96 QEVSDRKQE
+96 QEISDRKQE

-154 KVANIDLTSKADATA
+154 KIANIDLTSKADATA
-169 LTEVSTAVESKADNS
+169 LTEVSTAVESKADNA
-184 ALTKEIED
+184 ALSKEIED
-192 RKSEITRVEG
+192 RKSEIARVEG
-202 LIQSGG
+202 KIPTDTLSA
-208 SSTDELTKDE
+208 DELTKDE

-249 SKQQGGGN
+249 SKNQGGGK

-274 NIELSNK
+274 NIDLSTK
-281 ADTTALTQV
+281 ADSSALTQV
-290 SKAVE
+290 SEAIE
-295 TKADTTALTEVSTA
+295 SKADTTALTEVSTA
-309 LTQEVTDR
+309 LTKEVTDR
-317 KSEVTRVEGKISDE
+317 KSEVTRVDGKISDE

-352 TKADVSALTQEV
+352 TKADVSALTKEV

-388 DGVSVVANKIAN
+388 DGVSVVANKVAN
-400 IELTSKYSTVD
+400 I
-411 NYLEVKQETMNL
+411 NL
-423 QSGIDQINST
+423 SN
-433 ITNDL
+433 
-438 ARKYEIEDLRNDK
+438 
-451 ADKTDLDSKADAT
+451 KADAT
-464 ALTQVSTALTQ
+464 ALTQVSAAIESKADTTALTEVSNAVETKADTTALTQ
-475 EISDRKS
+475 VSTALTKEISDRKS

-487 EGLIQSGGG
+487 EGLIQGGGG

-509 DEETIAAAF
+509 DEQTIAAAF

-546 KANP
+546 KAKP

>member
-6 RIRLFNSVVKDKTPN
+6 RIRLFNSVVKDKMPN

-39 FLSTKTSDGEMVKV
+39 FLSTKTSDGGMVKV
-53 IAEDEINAKIQAE
+53 IAEDEINTKIQAE

-83 IDTSNK
+83 IDLSNK

-96 QEVSDRKQE
+96 QEISDRKQE

-169 LTEVSTAVESKADNS
+169 LTEVSTAVESKADNA
-184 ALTKEIED
+184 ALSKEIDD

-202 LIQSGG
+202 LIPTDTLSA
-208 SSTDELTKDE
+208 DELTKDE

-249 SKQQGGGN
+249 SKNQGGGK

-262 VDGVSVVANKIA
+262 VNGVSVVANKIA
-274 NIELSNK
+274 NIDLSNK
-281 ADTTALTQV
+281 ADATALTQV
-290 SKAVE
+290 SAAIE
-295 TKADTTALTEVSTA
+295 SKADTTALTEVS
-309 LTQEVTDR
+309 
-317 KSEVTRVEGKISDE
+317 KSVE
-331 AAARQEADNAI
+331 A
-342 KASIASIDLS
+342 
-352 TKADVSALTQEV
+352 KADSSALTQV
-364 TDRKSEITRVEG
+364 SE
-376 LIPTI
+376 
-381 KVDDVKV
+381 
-388 DGVSVVANKIAN
+388 A
-400 IELTSKYSTVD
+400 IES
-411 NYLEVKQETMNL
+411 
-423 QSGIDQINST
+423 
-433 ITNDL
+433 
-438 ARKYEIEDLRNDK
+438 K
-451 ADKTDLDSKADAT
+451 ADKTALTEVSKAVEAKADSS
-464 ALTQVSTALTQ
+464 ALTQVSTALTK

-487 EGLIQSGGG
+487 EGLIQGGGG
-496 SSSGGISEEQLTD
+496 SSSGGVSTDELTD
-509 DEETIAAAF
+509 DEQTIAAAF

-546 KANP
+546 KAKA